1 MNNQQ
6 GKEKEGERLSGNNPS
21 PSSPPTVSSSSS
33 SSPLTALPSQVGLT
47 SLNESSLDVFEGE
60 GLGDF
65 NELLKEVMGGG
76 GETSVE
82 DLKKKFVE
90 EREELIKLAGV
101 INMSVRLFRLIRRE
115 GSNVML
121 GKVKFT
127 SMHEAS
133 VFIKKNLFE
142 KIQEYSLK
150 FLSLEGV
157 VRELKLARGW
167 DDSLEAGM
175 PVMIRAEE
183 YGLSEEE
190 VRMFEGR
197 GVSQAQRKTV
207 DSVDLSSSDDSS
219 PDSSPELPAKD
230 VSPIFSPFDL
240 KHASPPTTPL
250 VPVVE
255 PTKVKVEREAEVVSE
270 GYLKIQQRQ
279 KVTLPQMPKKPASVK
294 QWLEYES
301 GVWLQLRIAD
311 RTGLDAFKLVMGT
324 INSDLLERFHLTMPE
339 TKDLEKALLF
349 FRKIVVGGE
358 WEKKL
363 ESYWGRFDR
372 KRDNLFAFS
381 IEFGRLVDAMKLPR
395 DFEER
400 EGVQFERA
408 RRVREKLNTFLSKRE
423 KRFLEEK
430 GVLIYECEWATFWE
444 ELEKIL
450 ESDKYK
456 ESCAAGKLTQDKKK
470 AEKTSK
476 TENSNNNNNNNN
488 SSSNSQGG
496 GRGRGG
502 NRGRGGG
509 GGRGRG
515 GGRGGATS
523 WLLHL

>member
-1 MNNQQ
+1 MDFI
-6 GKEKEGERLSGNNPS
+6 KIFIS
-21 PSSPPTVSSSSS
+21 PDTLF
-33 SSPLTALPSQVGLT
+33 SPLTVLPSQVGLT
-47 SLNESSLDVFEGE
+47 LLNESSLNVFEGE

-127 SMHEAS
+127 SVHEAS

-167 DDSLEAGM
+167 DDSLEAEM
-175 PVMIRAEE
+175 PVMIQAEE
-183 YGLSEEE
+183 YGLSEGE

-197 GVSQAQRKTV
+197 GVSQVQRKTV

-230 VSPIFSPFDL
+230 VSPIFSPFNL

-250 VPVVE
+250 SPVVE
-255 PTKVKVEREAEVVSE
+255 STKVKVEREAEVVSE

-301 GVWLQLRIAD
+301 GVWLQLQYAD

-324 INSDLLERFHLTMPE
+324 INSDLLERFLLIMPE
-339 TKDLEKALLF
+339 MKDLEKALLF

-400 EGVQFERA
+400 EGVQFERV

-430 GVLIYECEWATFWE
+430 GVFIYECKWATFWE

-456 ESCAAGKLTQDKKK
+456 ESCAAVRGRYATYSGDEREMGKRKKK
-470 AEKTSK
+470 REQNFGEYQGEKRMTGVDTSRRRRTQGK
-476 TENSNNNNNNNN
+476 TEEQELARAWPDLGS
-488 SSSNSQGG
+488 
-496 GRGRGG
+496 
-502 NRGRGGG
+502 
-509 GGRGRG
+509 
-515 GGRGGATS
+515 
-523 WLLHL
+523 

>member
-1 MNNQQ
+1 MSSFLLVMNNQQ
-6 GKEKEGERLSGNNPS
+6 GKKKEGEGLSGDNPP

-33 SSPLTALPSQVGLT
+33 SSFSSPLTALPSQVGLT
-47 SLNESSLDVFEGE
+47 SLNESSLNVFEGE

-101 INMSVRLFRLIRRE
+101 INMSVHLFCLIRRE

-127 SMHEAS
+127 SVHEAS

-207 DSVDLSSSDDSS
+207 DFIDLSSSDDSS

-250 VPVVE
+250 SPVVE
-255 PTKVKVEREAEVVSE
+255 STKVKVEREAEV
-270 GYLKIQQRQ
+270 
-279 KVTLPQMPKKPASVK
+279 
-294 QWLEYES
+294 
-301 GVWLQLRIAD
+301 GV
-311 RTGLDAFKLVMGT
+311 
-324 INSDLLERFHLTMPE
+324 
-339 TKDLEKALLF
+339 
-349 FRKIVVGGE
+349 
-358 WEKKL
+358 
-363 ESYWGRFDR
+363 
-372 KRDNLFAFS
+372 
-381 IEFGRLVDAMKLPR
+381 FG
-395 DFEER
+395 
-400 EGVQFERA
+400 
-408 RRVREKLNTFLSKRE
+408 
-423 KRFLEEK
+423 
-430 GVLIYECEWATFWE
+430 
-444 ELEKIL
+444 
-450 ESDKYK
+450 
-456 ESCAAGKLTQDKKK
+456 
-470 AEKTSK
+470 
-476 TENSNNNNNNNN
+476 
-488 SSSNSQGG
+488 
-496 GRGRGG
+496 
-502 NRGRGGG
+502 
-509 GGRGRG
+509 
-515 GGRGGATS
+515 
-523 WLLHL
+523 